1 MYLFPGNNIFGND
14 IPQLLDRIENNEERN
29 GYVMMDLIKSLSSR
43 NVVVKPLPP
52 IERMDVVGELGIFGA
67 LLG

>member
-1 MYLFPGNNIFGND
+1 MYLFPGNNIFGDD
-14 IPQLLDRIENNEERN
+14 IPQLLNKIEYNEERN
-29 GYVMMDLIKSLSSR
+29 GYVMMDRIKSLSSR

-52 IERMDVVGELGIFGA
+52 IVSMDVVGELGIFGA